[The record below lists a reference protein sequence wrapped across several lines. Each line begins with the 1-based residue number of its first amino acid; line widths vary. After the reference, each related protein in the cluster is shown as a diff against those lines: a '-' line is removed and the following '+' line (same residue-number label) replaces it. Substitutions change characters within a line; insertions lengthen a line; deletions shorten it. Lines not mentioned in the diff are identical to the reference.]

1 MKFFDKEFSEALQ
14 LNPIQQQDIP
24 NNPNPSEIEIIPLM
38 TTPTASEVSGGCQGV
53 CSAASSL
60 SSEETA
66 FTSSG
71 IQSMLTQMLQKDEI
85 GLDDEDV
92 QKLTDTVE
100 WDRLEN
106 IIQLSQLGD
115 GWDDDIAKESI
126 KSGLEQILEQT
137 MSRRTATMLIAT
149 GLLAGFG
156 LLQTAC
162 NPLVDSEKR
171 EEANLNWQEYFK
183 GNFRLMT
190 DEEKETTVTRLE
202 RLHELQTGNTLNIS
216 AAGALSGVLYGYA
229 FNISKCRGYLDC
241 IRGCIKENNQDRQ
254 SDMRYIRIH
263 EHQKGHM
270 NFDEANDDFFH
281 EVPAAGHFYIG
292 TQCFQCENPPCVNVC
307 PVKATWKE
315 PDGIVVVDYDWC
327 IGCRYCL
334 AACPY
339 DARRFNWADPVIPEE
354 EVNRNQH
361 YLGNR
366 LRKKG
371 VTEKC
376 TFCIQRTR
384 TGKNPACVEACPTG
398 ARIFGNLLDPESD
411 IRWVLKNKKVF
422 RLKEDLG
429 TEPKFWYFMD

>member
-1 MKFFDKEFSEALQ
+1 MKFWSQEF
-14 LNPIQQQDIP
+14 
-24 NNPNPSEIEIIPLM
+24 IESLTLKPVHKDSPQSRSGAPDLAVMEPIPL
-38 TTPTASEVSGGCQGV
+38 
-53 CSAASSL
+53 SAAPSGCGGECACNAPPTTDVL
-60 SSEETA
+60 D
-66 FTSSG
+66 SSG
-71 IQSMLTQMLQKDEI
+71 IEAMLTEML
-85 GLDDEDV
+85 
-92 QKLTDTVE
+92 
-100 WDRLEN
+100 REN
-106 IIQLSQLGD
+106 DPQLSQESLQTLSEQVEWERLEHIVQLSKLGD
-115 GWDDDIAKESI
+115 GWNDEAAKESI
-126 KSGLEQILEQT
+126 QSGLEQLLNQP
-137 MSRRTATMLIAT
+137 MSRRTATMIIAS

-162 NPLVDSEKR
+162 MPFANAEQR
-171 EEANLNWQEYFK
+171 EQADLNWEEYFK

-190 DEEKETTVTRLE
+190 DEEKTATVGRLTRI
-202 RLHELQTGNTLNIS
+202 HELKSGQTLNIS
-216 AAGALSGVLYGYA
+216 SVSAQPDVLYGYA
-229 FNISKCRGYLDC
+229 FNISKCRGYMDC
-241 IRGCIKENNQDRQ
+241 IRGCLKENNQDRE

-263 EHQKGHM
+263 EHQKGQM
-270 NFDEANDDFFH
+270 SFDEASDDFFH
-281 EVPAAGHFYIG
+281 EVPAADHFYIG
-292 TQCFQCENPPCVNVC
+292 TQCFQCENPPCVHVC

-354 EVNRNQH
+354 EINRNQH

-384 TGKNPACVEACPTG
+384 QGQNPACVEACPTG
-398 ARIFGNLLDPESD
+398 ARIFGNLLDPNSD
-411 IRWVLKNKKVF
+411 IRWVLKHKKVF